1 MTRFRLVAT
10 DLDGTLLDPN
20 GEITP
25 RTRAALHALRE
36 SGITLVLATSR
47 RLTGTLPIA
56 KEIALDGYLILYD
69 GALIRSY
76 PGGSIFAEEPLASP
90 VARQIAEIIAAS
102 GLRPIAQFAT
112 SSGEGLRIAP
122 EQFGNGAE
130 RKYEREYLERFF
142 HQIAVVPLAELCPE
156 DRDGL
161 LRLVA
166 FGPLERLERA
176 ASQVAH
182 LSCGQQLL
190 SLGNYGTSELSV
202 FSPNASKGNALT
214 TLAARLGIPMHQVFA
229 IGDGVNDVS
238 MLSVVGLGVAMGN
251 AEATTRAVAD
261 ALTVSNVEDGAAQAI
276 ERYVLRIGE

>member
-36 SGITLVLATSR
+36 SGVTLVLATSR
-47 RLTGTLPIA
+47 RLIGTLPIA
-56 KEIALDGYLILYD
+56 EEIALDGYLILYD
-69 GALIRSY
+69 GAQIRRY
-76 PGGSIFAEEPLASP
+76 PGHAILAEEPLAP
-90 VARQIAEIIAAS
+90 AVARQVVEIIAAS
-102 GLRPIAQFAT
+102 GLRPIAQYAT
-112 SSGEGLRIAP
+112 SRGEELHIAP
-122 EQFGNGAE
+122 EQYGDGADH
-130 RKYEREYLERFF
+130 EYLERSLR
-142 HQIAVVPLAELCPE
+142 QIAVVPLAELCPE

-161 LRLVA
+161 LRVIA

-214 TLAARLGIPMHQVFA
+214 MLAARLDIPMEQVFA
-229 IGDGVNDVS
+229 IGDGINDVS
-238 MLSVVGLGVAMGN
+238 MLPVAGLGVAMGN
-251 AEATTRAVAD
+251 AEAATRAVAD
-261 ALTVSNVEDGAAQAI
+261 AFTASNVEDGAAVAI
-276 ERYVLRIGE
+276 ERYVLHIGE